1 VSRKSPKPTINEQ
14 EFLPAVLEIQ
24 ETPPLPMAR
33 WILRGIM
40 LFFTIAVAWACIG
53 KVDIVG
59 VANGKIVPSGE
70 VKIIQPLETG
80 TVRAIHVHEGERVR
94 AGQVLIDLDPTVA
107 GADRESLGEKH
118 LALQLERARLLSLL
132 AIVHDGN
139 TDTDFF
145 AKLGQAT
152 PKQIHLQRQ
161 RIDTRLSQY
170 RAQAA
175 SLREQENR
183 KLADREAVV
192 QRIDQL
198 DGTIPLITE
207 RANSLKALLPKHL
220 AARVDWLK
228 LEQERIQ
235 QVKEREVQRNN
246 RKSLTA
252 AIKDLAEQRKAL
264 KTTFTGKLLGDLAD
278 TENKLKVVKQEQ
290 IKADKRV
297 ALRQLKAP
305 VAGRVN
311 RLTVHTVGGVVTPA
325 QELLHIVPDAGVM
338 EVEAWVKNRDI
349 GFVHEGQ
356 PAKVKVETFPYTKYG
371 TIAGTVH
378 NVSSDAMA
386 DKQMG
391 LVYEA
396 TVKMQ
401 KAVMP
406 VGDKLVR
413 LSPGMAVTVE
423 ISMGQRRLIGFL
435 LSPLLR
441 YKEESMTER

>member
-1 VSRKSPKPTINEQ
+1 
-14 EFLPAVLEIQ
+14 
-24 ETPPLPMAR
+24 MAR